1 MGLVLGIVQAS
12 GWEGLVSACCQVEL
26 GYIPQV
32 GRAIISVVFRG
43 DYELSMALGTWSA
56 HGLGCVPFLMNV

>member
-32 GRAIISVVFRG
+32 GRAIISVFRG
-43 DYELSMALGTWSA
+43 GYKLSMALGTWSA
-56 HGLGCVPFLMNV
+56 HGLVCVPFLMNV